1 MVSIGFYGEGK
12 CIRFKVSPDDKAGE
26 IINKLVNENS
36 VPKLVESNYEYGLT
50 YGMETIGWNST
61 IKDFFAGLF
70 EKEQDDCKGYPSL
83 VLAVKWN
90 QPVPEHVH
98 RTTLINEETVGE
110 LYESLSNFNENFY
123 DYFIKIWK
131 NNSNRAA
138 FNDKNRIYFEDETF
152 TSAISDHQFGL
163 HLLKTKNLDYFTKYP
178 GVFHFMYD
186 MNVTMRETNMLPF
199 KEKVMNDVLA
209 GLPNNPDFAQFREA
223 PEFQRMVKSMVE
235 TLRLIHHDG
244 NTTNN
249 PAQNIRTTRE
259 LMQRAQRQYIANNPP
274 RQGQEFNNLSNL
286 MNQIEP
292 AAQAPAPVP
301 VPDVDERVVYQEA
314 LRQMQ
319 EFGFSN
325 VEENI
330 AHLRMTNGDIE
341 SALSLIILSRESAM
355 ETNE

>member
-1 MVSIGFYGEGK
+1 MVSIGFYEGGECTK
-12 CIRFKVSPDDKAGE
+12 FKVSPDDKAGE

-36 VPKLVESNYEYGLT
+36 VPKLMESNYEYGLT

-61 IKDFFAGLF
+61 IKDFFTGLF
-70 EKEQDDCKGYPSL
+70 EKEQDDSKVYPSL

-90 QPVPEHVH
+90 QPVLEHVH

-138 FNDKNRIYFEDETF
+138 FNEQNRIYFEDETF

-163 HLLKTKNLDYFTKYP
+163 HLLRTKKVDYFTKYP
-178 GVFHFMYD
+178 GVFNFMYD

-209 GLPNNPDFAQFREA
+209 GLANNPDFAQFREV
-223 PEFQRMVKSMVE
+223 PRFQRMVKSMVE
-235 TLRLIHHDG
+235 TLRLIHHDA
-244 NTTNN
+244 NTMSN
-249 PAQNIRTTRE
+249 PVPSPQVTRE
-259 LMQRAQRQYIANNPP
+259 MMQRAQREYIANNPP

-292 AAQAPAPVP
+292 APQAPAPVP
-301 VPDVDERVVYQEA
+301 VPEVDERVVYEEA
-314 LRQMQ
+314 LQQMH

-325 VEENI
+325 VRENI

-341 SALSLIILSRESAM
+341 SALSLIILSRENAM
-355 ETNE
+355 ETDE